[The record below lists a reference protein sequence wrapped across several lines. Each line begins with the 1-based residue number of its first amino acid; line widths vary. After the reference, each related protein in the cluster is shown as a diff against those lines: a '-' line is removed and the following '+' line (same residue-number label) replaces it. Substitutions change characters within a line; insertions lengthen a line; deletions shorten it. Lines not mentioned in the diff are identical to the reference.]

1 MTKCAYCEYNDGAV
15 YTSDPP
21 KYRCTVTGEY
31 HLALDDCTVEFAPV
45 VWCKDCKYSTP
56 LTFYDKGVKG
66 LFCNYRGSIGD
77 WRYRT
82 ETDYCSRGER
92 RENVKSDTDTDDI

>member
-1 MTKCAYCEYNDGAV
+1 MAEMIYANDLKQALKDAGMLDYVKAEVV
-15 YTSDPP
+15 YKSAWGVPIVDA
-21 KYRCTVTGEY
+21 E
-31 HLALDDCTVEFAPV
+31 EV
-45 VWCKDCKYSTP
+45 VRCKDCKYSTP
-56 LTFYDKGVKG
+56 LTYYDKGVKG

-92 RENVKSDTDTDDI
+92 KEVGE

>member
-1 MTKCAYCEYNDGAV
+1 MAELPRDTIYHYESKDGLSV
-15 YTSDPP
+15 
-21 KYRCTVTGEY
+21 TVTMTE
-31 HLALDDCTVEFAPV
+31 LVR
-45 VWCKDCKYSTP
+45 CKDCKYSTP
-56 LTFYDKGVKG
+56 QTFYDKGVKG

-92 RENVKSDTDTDDI
+92 KESSNG